1 MSDVPEYVL
10 DRVFNAPRELVWKA
24 WTDPE
29 LVAQWYGPNIETII
43 HGYDLKVGGA
53 WLNEMKMGDKS
64 DLSKMVFQEI
74 VTEEKLVWLHS
85 SVDENWDV
93 AANQMMPDWP
103 RTLLTTVTFTDEG
116 GGTKVRLSQVPVDAA
131 ENEIAFFAKM
141 MADMD
146 GGWGGGYKNYRYAA
160 CGYAGII
167 FDNPIDLRCSGYS
180 LDQNQ
185 FSSETCARPV
195 KFWR

>member
-141 MADMD
+141 MANMD
-146 GGWGGGYKNYRYAA
+146 GGWGGGYK
-160 CGYAGII
+160 II
-167 FDNPIDLRCSGYS
+167 DTLLADM
-180 LDQNQ
+180 Q
-185 FSSETCARPV
+185 E
-195 KFWR
+195 